1 MCGLQRVLVNILVK
15 AKNFSMFQGD
25 VEAVASQSPRELSRL
40 IIEQVNGS
48 LELASEYEKAKEVRE
63 RATENVTFNFTK
75 RRGIAKQIKA
85 V

>member
-75 RRGIAKQIKA
+75 RRGIARQIKA